1 MAGVAGMIAAAP
13 GSSLAQAGVVPQTPP
28 RTITIGEPAPQVQL
42 NPTGRDVTLTVPAKD
57 GPLNLGDLPITIST
71 RDEISFSTDRAL
83 DLLANVL
90 APARLEAMR
99 SALAGRS
106 TIGPADLE
114 ALGVAAAYNPQL
126 LEMVFLI
133 PSEYRAAQGVSLA
146 NLDRS
151 RVGDFARPADFSAY
165 LNVRTNLEYVH
176 EGVDQ
181 GLNDPLFFMDFA
193 SRLGGVVL
201 ESQGIWSPESDQET
215 FQRQNTRLVWDDTE
229 NLVRWS
235 AGDLRPI
242 TRGFQG
248 APGLAG
254 VSFLRTY
261 SQLQPQLVS
270 RPRGRRSFS
279 LERPSTVEVYINGQ
293 IVRRLQLNP
302 GNYDLSD
309 FPFIQG
315 SNDVRLAIIDDA
327 GRTEVVRFNVFF
339 DQTQLAEGLSEFGFY
354 AGVKSSLDLSG
365 PDYSDDWIATGF
377 YRTGVSDNLTLGGN
391 FQADERSRL
400 VGVEAVAGTS
410 LGTVGLQFGFSSSEY
425 APSGSA
431 ATLTFQRVVQS
442 PSGQADAFNAFVEYR
457 SEHFAAAGT
466 LPNNPF
472 QFEAGVAY
480 TRSFSDDFYAGV
492 DVRHSQG
499 RDLQPDFTTARG
511 TIGWRISP
519 TASLTTDLIY
529 EDGPLGSSV
538 AGLVSLNVRFGRF
551 SSGRAEYDTR
561 DNRARV
567 GVQTI
572 RGQGVGA
579 FSGALDVERSDS
591 GSGFNASGNYIGNR
605 AEVGFSHFGVYEDM
619 FGAVRDERSALRLG
633 GAIAIADGAVSIG
646 RPIND
651 GFAVVAPHRSL
662 RGASVVVEPTPDGY
676 LAETGRFG
684 SAIAP
689 NLPSYSE
696 QTLTIDAPE
705 APMGADLGQ
714 GSFRVFP
721 PYRGGYRID
730 VGSAYSIS
738 AVGSLLTATGEPL
751 SLVSGTLTEV
761 AAPEREPVVI
771 FTNRLGRFSLV
782 GLKPG
787 RWRLSMAGGEAVYM
801 IDVPEDADGV
811 LRLEGLRPVGGE

>member
-1 MAGVAGMIAAAP
+1 MAAVP
-13 GSSLAQAGVVPQTPP
+13 GLCLAQAGVLPQTPP
-28 RTITIGEPAPQVQL
+28 RMITIGESAPQSAQL
-42 NPTGRDVTLTVPAKD
+42 NATGRDVSLTVPAKD
-57 GPLNLGDLPITIST
+57 GPLNLGDLPINISA
-71 RDEISFSTDRAL
+71 RDEISFPTARVL
-83 DLLANVL
+83 DLLSNVL

-99 SALAGRS
+99 SALAGRA
-106 TIGPADLE
+106 TIGPADL
-114 ALGVAAAYNPQL
+114 APLGVSADYNPQL
-126 LEMVFLI
+126 LEIVFQI
-133 PSEYRAAQGVSLA
+133 PSEFRAAQGVSIA
-146 NLDRS
+146 SLDRS
-151 RVGDFARPADFSAY
+151 RVGEFARPAAVSAY

-176 EGVDQ
+176 EGVNE
-181 GLNDPLFFMDFA
+181 GLADPLFFLDFA

-201 ESQGIWSPESDQET
+201 ESQGIWSPESDQST
-215 FQRQNTRLVWDDTE
+215 FQRLDTRLVWDDTQ

-242 TRGFQG
+242 VRGYQG
-248 APGLAG
+248 APGVAG
-254 VSFLRTY
+254 VSFLRSY

-270 RPRGRRSFS
+270 RPRGSRSFS

-293 IVRRLQLNP
+293 IIRRLQLNP

-315 SNDVRLAIIDDA
+315 ANDVRLSITDDA
-327 GRTEVVRFNVFF
+327 GRNEVVRFNVFF
-339 DQTQLAEGLSEFGFY
+339 DQTQLAQGLSEFGFY
-354 AGVKSSLDLSG
+354 AGVKSSLDVSG

-377 YRTGVSDNLTLGGN
+377 YRAGVSDNLTLGGN

-400 VGVEAVAGTS
+400 FGAEAVAGTS
-410 LGTVGLQFGFSSSEY
+410 FGTVGFQLGFSSSDY
-425 APSGSA
+425 APSGTA
-431 ATLTFQRVVQS
+431 ATLTFQRVVQHG
-442 PSGQADAFNAFVEYR
+442 SGQADAFNMFVEHR
-457 SEHFAAAGT
+457 SEHFASAGT
-466 LPNNPF
+466 LPSNPF

-492 DVRHSQG
+492 DVRHSRG

-511 TIGWRISP
+511 TLGWRISP
-519 TASLTTDLIY
+519 TTSLTTDLIY

-538 AGLVSLNVRFGRF
+538 AGLVSLNMRLGRF

-579 FSGALDVERSDS
+579 FSGAFDVDRSDS
-591 GSGFNASGNYIGNR
+591 GSGLNASGNYIGNR

-619 FGAVRDERSALRLG
+619 FGSVRDERSSLRLG
-633 GAIAIADGAVSIG
+633 AALAIADGAVSFG

-651 GFAVVAPHRSL
+651 GFAIVQPHRSL
-662 RGASVVVEPTPDGY
+662 KGASVLVEPTPDGY
-676 LAETGRFG
+676 LAETGAFG
-684 SAIAP
+684 AAIAP

-705 APMGADLGQ
+705 TPMGADLGQ

-730 VGSAYSIS
+730 VGSAYNIS
-738 AVGSLLTATGEPL
+738 AVGSLLTASGEPL
-751 SLVSGTLTEV
+751 SLVSGTLAEL
-761 AAPEREPVVI
+761 AAPDREPVVI
-771 FTNRLGRFSLV
+771 FTNRIGRFSLV

-787 RWRLSMAGGEAVYM
+787 RWRLRMAGDDAAVYE
-801 IDVPEDADGV
+801 INVPEDADGV